1 MIRLLQILALLIC
14 FMPNTVLAQNET
26 PDTTLLR
33 NIPIQHEGRLKSLDS
48 FARITLHKLS
58 AQDSLS
64 KLSALDWLTLTLFDP
79 QNAAL
84 VKVVK
89 IDNDQVRHK
98 LSLPDND
105 ELLSLTDLSIG
116 IQKTQP
122 DIVALLQ
129 KDPATLTR
137 DEAALIETHEKAA
150 TIITLMRSFS
160 GILPLDVQIPSQ
172 YAAEL
177 DTQPSFINLLQ
188 VEQKLQQEVK
198 NIVTQKGNDP
208 SKFTTQ
214 EGLTAQ
220 LGFNLHA
227 LRTGGQNNTLL
238 RIIPTTW
245 DDAGEQYVSPWATI
259 LGGQGSPASSFLL
272 SQWNDLAQSY
282 RNNDRE
288 LWAQIA
294 TELVD
299 ETYAQAETTEPST
312 RFAVERIYRAAS
324 PYFWITCLY
333 AAILTTLIANIF
345 RSNTA
350 IFSKIAAPLTA
361 LTLLLHGSALASR
374 IYILDRP
381 PVGTLYESILFVSF
395 IAAFAGLFMFIK
407 KRNTLVLGAGVFSA
421 LILLLSAPVFEPAGD
436 NLEVLV
442 AVLNTGFWLS
452 THVLMITA
460 GYAFC
465 IVTATLAHIA
475 LGLGNKHTA
484 LRMTLQNNVY
494 YLSLIALFLTAVG
507 TVLGGI
513 WADQSWGRFW
523 GWDPKE
529 NGALLIVLWLIWVQH
544 GRLSNRFK
552 PPVFL
557 ALMALLNV
565 VVAISW
571 FGVNLLNVGLHSYGF
586 TTGMAEGL
594 IAFCTAE
601 GLLITA
607 LFWRNRQQRNT
618 A

>member
-1 MIRLLQILALLIC
+1 MIRLLQILILLIC
-14 FMPNTVLAQNET
+14 FMPNMVLAQNKT
-26 PDTTLLR
+26 PDTTLIR

-48 FARITLHKLS
+48 FARLTLHKLS
-58 AQDSLS
+58 EQDNLDQ
-64 KLSALDWLTLTLFDP
+64 LSALDWLTLTIFDP

-89 IDNDQVRHK
+89 IDNDHIRHK
-98 LSLPDND
+98 LNLPQND
-105 ELLSLTDLSIG
+105 KLLSLTDLSIG

-129 KDPATLTR
+129 KDGATLTR
-137 DEAALIETHEKAA
+137 DETALIEAHEKAA
-150 TIITLMRSFS
+150 TIITLMRTFS
-160 GILPLDVQIPSQ
+160 GILPLDIQIPPK
-172 YAAEL
+172 YAAQL
-177 DTQPSFINLLQ
+177 DAEPNFVNLMQ
-188 VEQKLQQEVK
+188 IDADLQQQVK
-198 NIVTQKGNDP
+198 KIVTQKGTDP
-208 SKFTTQ
+208 SKFSAEEQIIT
-214 EGLTAQ
+214 Q
-220 LGFNLHA
+220 LGFNLQA
-227 LRTGGQNNTLL
+227 LRTGGQTNVLF
-238 RIIPTTW
+238 RVIPTTSEN
-245 DDAGEQYVSPWATI
+245 AKEQYVSPWATI
-259 LGGQGSPASSFLL
+259 LGGQGSPASGFLL
-272 SQWNDLAQSY
+272 SQWGDLAQSY
-282 RNNDRE
+282 RNNERE
-288 LWAQIA
+288 LWTQIS
-294 TELVD
+294 TDLID
-299 ETYAQAETTEPST
+299 ETYAQAEIAEPTT
-312 RFAVERIYRAAS
+312 RFAIERIYRAAA

-333 AAILTTLIANIF
+333 AAIIVFLLVGISRSKAVLLKIAPLLTTLAIA
-345 RSNTA
+345 
-350 IFSKIAAPLTA
+350 
-361 LTLLLHGSALASR
+361 LHGTALASR

-395 IAAFAGLFMFIK
+395 IAALAGILMHLK
-407 KRNTLVLGAGVFSA
+407 KRNAIVLVAGVFSA

-452 THVLMITA
+452 THVLMITS

-465 IVTATLAHIA
+465 IITATLAHIA
-475 LGLGNKHTA
+475 LGLSNKHAA

-557 ALMALLNV
+557 SLMALLNV

-571 FGVNLLNVGLHSYGF
+571 FGVNLLNIGLHSYGF
-586 TTGMAEGL
+586 TNGMAEGL

-601 GLLITA
+601 CILITG
-607 LFWRNRQQRNT
+607 LFWRNKRQ
-618 A
+618 AKSA